1 MKGPLE
7 AKTRAPGLV
16 AEIEVIRSV
25 SAMQTVADEMRRK
38 GEKIGFVPTM
48 GFFHEGHLSLIRR
61 ARRASDRVVVSIFV
75 NPKQFGPSEDLGSY
89 PRDFERDLALVQSAG
104 GDLVY
109 APSADA
115 MYPQG
120 YASYVTVGQVADPL
134 CGRSRPGHFRGVA
147 TVVTKLLTAV
157 KPHLAVFG
165 QKDGQQVAVV
175 RRMVEDLNLDVE
187 ILVSPTVR
195 EADGLA
201 KASRNVYLSRDARAE
216 ASVLFHA
223 LQEAKALVE
232 NGERRAEV
240 LIRAMRSLVDVRPHA
255 ELDYAEVVSGTDMR
269 PLEQLSGRV
278 MFALAVWFGD
288 ARLIDNMLISVS

>member
-1 MKGPLE
+1 MKCPLE
-7 AKTRAPGLV
+7 TKTWAPRLA

-38 GEKIGFVPTM
+38 GERIGLVPTM

-75 NPKQFGPSEDLGSY
+75 NPRQFGPSEDFGSY
-89 PRDFERDLALVQSAG
+89 PRDFERDLTLAQSAG

-109 APSADA
+109 APSAEA
-115 MYPQG
+115 MYPKG
-120 YASYVTVGQVADPL
+120 YASYVTVEQVADPL
-134 CGRSRPGHFRGVA
+134 CGRSRPGHFKGVT

-165 QKDGQQVAVV
+165 QKDGQQAAVV

-232 NGERRAEV
+232 NGERRAEA
-240 LIRAMRSLVDVRPHA
+240 LIRAMRSLVDARPHA
-255 ELDYAEVVSGTDMR
+255 ELDYAEVVSGADMR
-269 PLEQLSGRV
+269 PLDQLSGRV

-288 ARLIDNMLISVS
+288 ARLIDNMQISVS